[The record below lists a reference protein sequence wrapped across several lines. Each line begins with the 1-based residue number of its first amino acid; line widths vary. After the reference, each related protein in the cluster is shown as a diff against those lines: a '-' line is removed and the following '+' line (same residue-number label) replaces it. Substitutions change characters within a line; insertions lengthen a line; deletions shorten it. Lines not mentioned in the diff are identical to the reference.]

1 MDNLPDELLTKVLG
15 RVKYSFEQYKTLGQV
30 NQKFDAIVGSAA
42 YRIEVARNQFPELT
56 ALLDLKTLTEQEL
69 ERLAKRD
76 WNAVKLVEKIA
87 LGSKSIASTTNILA
101 LISGA
106 IGQNSKADTILRR

>member
-1 MDNLPDELLTKVLG
+1 MENLPDELLTKVLG

-42 YRIEVARNQFPELT
+42 YRIEVARNQFPEVT

-69 ERLAKRD
+69 EKLAMQD
-76 WNAVKLVEKIA
+76 WYADMLVETIA
-87 LGSKSIASTTNILA
+87 LHGKSTVSA
-101 LISGA
+101 LPPF
-106 IGQNSKADTILRR
+106 LFCFWCR